1 LFALIKMFT
10 DKIILADKP
19 LNWTS
24 TDVVRFLK
32 KNLSLKKVGHAGSL
46 DPRATGLLILCTD
59 KMTKSINDFMD
70 KEKEY
75 QGIIK
80 IGAITKSFDTETEE
94 EDLKDVSSV
103 TDEMIESTGQS
114 FLGEIEQVP
123 PMHSALKLNGRPLY
137 KLARKG
143 ESVERKA
150 RKITIRNF
158 DIKRLNSDE
167 IFFNVVCSK
176 GTYIRSIA
184 NDFGAK
190 LGVGGYLKEL
200 RRIRIGDY
208 NLDNLNESA
217 GEIKFRTI

>member
-1 LFALIKMFT
+1 MFT
-10 DKIILADKP
+10 DKIILTDKP
-19 LNWTS
+19 LDWTS

-59 KMTKSINDFMD
+59 KMTKKINDFMD
-70 KEKEY
+70 MEKEY

-80 IGAITKSFDTETEE
+80 IGAVTRSFDTETEE
-94 EDLKDVSSV
+94 EDLKDVSGVS
-103 TDEMIESTGQS
+103 DDMIEKTREI

-143 ESVERKA
+143 EKVELKP
-150 RKITIRNF
+150 RKIEIKSF
-158 DIKRLNSDE
+158 EIKRLNECE
-167 IFFNVVCSK
+167 IFFNIICSK

-184 NDFGAK
+184 NDFGEK

-200 RRIRIGDY
+200 RRTRIGEF
-208 NLDNLNESA
+208 NLNNLKEKA
-217 GEIKFRTI
+217 GEIKFCTI

>member
-1 LFALIKMFT
+1 MFT
-10 DKIILADKP
+10 DKIILTDKP

-59 KMTKSINDFMD
+59 RMTKKINDFMD
-70 KEKEY
+70 MEKEY
-75 QGIIK
+75 QGIIR
-80 IGAITKSFDTETEE
+80 IGARTRSYDTETEE
-94 EDLKDVSSV
+94 EDLKSVSEIF
-103 TDEMIESTGQS
+103 DEMIEKVRIT

-143 ESVERKA
+143 EKVELKP
-150 RKITIRNF
+150 RKIKIKNF
-158 DIKRLNSDE
+158 DIKRLNDNE
-167 IFFNVVCSK
+167 IFFNIICSK

-184 NDFGAK
+184 NDFGEK

-200 RRIRIGDY
+200 RRTRIGEY
-208 NLDNLNESA
+208 NLNNLNENA
-217 GEIKFRTI
+217 GDINFRAI

>member
-1 LFALIKMFT
+1 MYT
-10 DKIILADKP
+10 DRIILADKP

-24 TDVVRFLK
+24 TDVVRYLK

-80 IGAITKSFDTETEE
+80 IGVRTISFDTETEE
-94 EDLKDVSSV
+94 EDFKDVSGV
-103 TDEMIESTGQS
+103 TDKMIENTVQS

-143 ESVERKA
+143 ESVELKA
-150 RKITIRNF
+150 RKITIRTF
-158 DIKRLNSDE
+158 DIKRLNCDE

-184 NDFGAK
+184 NDFGVK

-208 NLDNLNESA
+208 NLDNLNETS
-217 GEIKFRTI
+217 GEIRFRVI